1 MRLSGFNSSLFNY
14 MNGGNSNSFLSSL
27 YGTNRT
33 SSMFGTKNTGRYG
46 SYGSYGTNLN
56 RYGSTTK
63 KYNNITSYYEKMA
76 YSQVKKGAEGVREH
90 GENLSQTGDESL
102 FGKAV
107 ATGNTKDVAY
117 EINRFVDDY
126 NSMLTNMKKIGGSV
140 QNIYAKQF
148 ATQAVIHRDELSKIG
163 ITASKDGTLNV
174 NQDVLKNA
182 GIDDMK
188 KVFQGSSSFAGQAAV
203 KSIYVESSAVSNLSA
218 NPYTSYNRY
227 GTYGNSSTGSYF
239 NYDSYG
245 GYSANS
251 FGSIYNS
258 FFNSYF

>member
-33 SSMFGTKNTGRYG
+33 SSMFGMKNTGG
-46 SYGSYGTNLN
+46 YGSYGTNLN

-76 YSQVKKGAEGVREH
+76 YSQIKKGAEGVREH
-90 GENLSQTGDESL
+90 GENLSQTGEDSL
-102 FGKAV
+102 FGKAE
-107 ATGNTKDVAY
+107 ASGNTKDVAY

-148 ATQAVIHRDELSKIG
+148 ATQALIHRDELSKIG
-163 ITASKDGTLNV
+163 ITASQDGSLNV

-227 GTYGNSSTGSYF
+227 GTYGNGGYGGYS
-239 NYDSYG
+239 NYNSYG

>member
-33 SSMFGTKNTGRYG
+33 SSIFGTK
-46 SYGSYGTNLN
+46 SASKYGSYGTNLN
-56 RYGSTTK
+56 KYGNSYK

-76 YSQVKKGAEGVREH
+76 YNQVKAGAEGVREH
-90 GENLSQTGDESL
+90 AENLNKTGDESL
-102 FGKAV
+102 FGKAE
-107 ATGNTKDVAY
+107 ASGDTKDVVY

-126 NSMLTNMKKIGGSV
+126 NSMLTNMKKVGGSV

-148 ATQAVIHRDELSKIG
+148 STQSLIHRDELSKIG
-163 ITASKDGTLNV
+163 ITASTDGSLSV
-174 NQDVLKNA
+174 NQDVLKKS

-188 KVFQGSSSFAGQAAV
+188 KVFQGTSSFAGQASV

-227 GTYGNSSTGSYF
+227 GTYGNSSYGGYSSY
-239 NYDSYG
+239 NSYG

-251 FGSIYNS
+251 FGSL
-258 FFNSYF
+258 FNSYFNSYF